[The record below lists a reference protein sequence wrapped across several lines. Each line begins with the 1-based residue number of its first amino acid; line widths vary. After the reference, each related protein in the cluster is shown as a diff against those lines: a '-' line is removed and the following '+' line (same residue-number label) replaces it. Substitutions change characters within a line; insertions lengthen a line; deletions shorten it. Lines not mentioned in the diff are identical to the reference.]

1 MVVRGPALRQVGRRV
16 PAGKHPPPGISL
28 ALVACGGPALHR
40 RAGGLLP
47 IVIYNGKRRWHAA
60 TDVRQM
66 FAPLPEDFLGYLPRH
81 PYLLIVRMLPRS
93 RVCPALR

>member
-1 MVVRGPALRQVGRRV
+1 MALRMMDYTARV
-16 PAGKHPPPGISL
+16 LKALGKDDLG
-28 ALVACGGPALHR
+28 
-40 RAGGLLP
+40 AGGEYPPILP

-81 PYLLIVRMLPRS
+81 PYLLIELQALDPSLLPHETRCQERGGS
-93 RVCPALR
+93 REVART